1 MPLRPADYPPFSGQ
15 ERFAKISKI
24 FYYYATIV
32 IVVRIYFQIQL
43 ETSFTG
49 FIDHDRSADSKPLM
63 IGLKN
68 ILYAQKDFLPNF
80 KESEI

>member
-1 MPLRPADYPPFSGQ
+1 MPLRPAHYPPFSGQ
-15 ERFAKISKI
+15 ERFAKISKM

-43 ETSFTG
+43 ETNFTG

-68 ILYAQKDFLPNF
+68 ILYARKDFLPNF